1 MEQMTQ
7 QLTQSSQGNL
17 LCLYVCYTRQS
28 FYLNGVFVQKF
39 SICEDTSRRV
49 DAQGPQTS
57 VILRR
62 MLNVKWNACS
72 APFAGVHHVFQLAVR
87 WEELQKL
94 LL

>member
-49 DAQGPQTS
+49 DAQGPQT
-57 VILRR
+57 
-62 MLNVKWNACS
+62 
-72 APFAGVHHVFQLAVR
+72 
-87 WEELQKL
+87 
-94 LL
+94 